1 MQRIFLVSTVISVIY
16 VLIRFIEMRF
26 ILKENKPLKDIIR
39 DTIVVYI
46 SAISGIF
53 IIEQVKPIKNMA
65 NTVIGSVNK
74 NPGAFVDEPSF

>member
-1 MQRIFLVSTVISVIY
+1 MSALLMSGLVVAIMYVIF
-16 VLIRFIEMRF
+16 RFIEMRF

-53 IIEQVKPIKNMA
+53 IIEQVNPIKNMA

>member
-1 MQRIFLVSTVISVIY
+1 MQRLFLVSTVVAVIY

-39 DTIVVYI
+39 DTIIVYI

-53 IIEQVKPIKNMA
+53 IIEQVNPIKNMA
-65 NTVIGSVNK
+65 NTVVGSVNK
-74 NPGAFVDEPSF
+74 NPGAFIDEPSF